1 MAIKSRGIF
10 GGVTLTGKDAEAFI
24 EQFVNN
30 PKPNPLA
37 QAALDRGMEQ
47 LEEFQSTGKIT
58 VETRIKNKGIINKRP
73 LLKPE
78 EQ

>member
-37 QAALDRGMEQ
+37 QAALDRGMER
-47 LEEFQSTGKIT
+47 LAEFQATGKIT
-58 VETRIKNKGIINKRP
+58 LSARIKEKKSLSSWMLI
-73 LLKPE
+73 
-78 EQ
+78 